1 MKDHQLRVTPVRRDP
16 IDLDALVAALL
27 RLVDHLAEADS
38 TTEVPA
44 AVPQEP
50 AA

>member
-1 MKDHQLRVTPVRRDP
+1 MKEHQLKVTPVRRDP

-27 RLVDHLAEADS
+27 RLVDHLAETDASGED
-38 TTEVPA
+38 A
-44 AVPQEP
+44 AVVPQEP